1 MSNSQKNC
9 AENTEDSLLKYNNF
23 EAPSM
28 MKDVDENEIS
38 WCDDEVEESSNNIN
52 GSDSDS
58 SSDDGYDES
67 DRNRNKCHGHASMF
81 VQKKAD
87 TTESSEGIVFAMDD
101 SIFQIGES
109 DTEVSRYISFK

>member
-28 MKDVDENEIS
+28 MKDLDENEIS
-38 WCDDEVEESSNNIN
+38 WCDDEVEESSKIGNH
-52 GSDSDS
+52 SDSDS
-58 SSDDGYDES
+58 SSDDDYDS
-67 DRNRNKCHGHASMF
+67 DCNRNKCHGHASMF

-109 DTEVSRYISFK
+109 DTEVS